1 MYANYVGALPTAK
14 PYKNL
19 DKSDLFKAKQLCL
32 WYSNKLSPN
41 NTDLKNELIQH
52 GMSSFVEIYQK
63 YNPDLGYSAITYT
76 APYVKGEIL
85 RYWNRLKS
93 PVKIS
98 QTKENLS
105 TMYSLGKE
113 QISEGCEDNE
123 SVIKNAMNGVNLDD
137 LNPDKYHQNE
147 YLSENNLVIET
158 EKKDELNKLKYT
170 ITQIKKNLNDID
182 KQILE
187 LRILGDETLSYVAKK
202 LKLSIEGIRKK
213 ETRIVKLIKL
223 EFENHANKYNE
234 KYI

>member
-1 MYANYVGALPTAK
+1 MYANYVGASHRKALQ
-14 PYKNL
+14 NL

-113 QISEGCEDNE
+113 KISESFEDNE

-158 EKKDELNKLKYT
+158 EK
-170 ITQIKKNLNDID
+170 
-182 KQILE
+182 
-187 LRILGDETLSYVAKK
+187 R
-202 LKLSIEGIRKK
+202 
-213 ETRIVKLIKL
+213 
-223 EFENHANKYNE
+223 
-234 KYI
+234 

>member
-1 MYANYVGALPTAK
+1 
-14 PYKNL
+14 
-19 DKSDLFKAKQLCL
+19 
-32 WYSNKLSPN
+32 
-41 NTDLKNELIQH
+41 
-52 GMSSFVEIYQK
+52 
-63 YNPDLGYSAITYT
+63 
-76 APYVKGEIL
+76 
-85 RYWNRLKS
+85 
-93 PVKIS
+93 
-98 QTKENLS
+98 
-105 TMYSLGKE
+105 
-113 QISEGCEDNE
+113 
-123 SVIKNAMNGVNLDD
+123 MNGVNLDD

-187 LRILGDETLSYVAKK
+187 LRILGDETLSHVAKK

-223 EFENHANKYNE
+223 QFENHANKYNE